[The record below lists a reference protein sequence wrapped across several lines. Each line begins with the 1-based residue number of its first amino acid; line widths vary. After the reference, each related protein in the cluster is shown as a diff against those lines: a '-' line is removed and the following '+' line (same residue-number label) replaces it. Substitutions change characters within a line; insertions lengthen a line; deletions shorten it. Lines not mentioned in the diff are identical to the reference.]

1 MRATSVR
8 RCDSSRYIIGFSAP
22 PGRGCTVVRRLTD
35 EEIRVQAEA
44 ARRRGALAM
53 KLEPHA
59 TTASYDPGS
68 RQINVGLTNGASFSF
83 PVEWIASLRTATEE
97 QLAEVEVGP
106 VGVALHWESLDE
118 DLGVMGMAR
127 MVFGPRVITRAAA
140 SLAGSVTSPAK
151 AKAARENGKLGGRPR
166 KSAVKSKSSA
176 RKAAAKQ
183 AGPKLRAAG
192 RPTAK
197 RSR

>member
-1 MRATSVR
+1 M
-8 RCDSSRYIIGFSAP
+8 
-22 PGRGCTVVRRLTD
+22 GRPLTD
-35 EEIRVQAEA
+35 EEIDVQFAA

-59 TTASYDPGS
+59 TTASYDPES
-68 RQINVGLTNGASFSF
+68 RRIHVGLTNGASFAF
-83 PVEWIASLRTATEE
+83 PVEWIASLRTATEA
-97 QLAEVEVGP
+97 QLAEVEVDP
-106 VGVALHWESLDE
+106 VGIGLHWETLDE
-118 DLGVMGMAR
+118 DLLVIGMAR

-166 KSAVKSKSSA
+166 K
-176 RKAAAKQ
+176 KAAAGSTARKGVKRKRSL
-183 AGPKLRAAG
+183 AKSK
-192 RPTAK
+192 RPT